1 MFLFSWH
8 LSFLFVGLYQGLV
21 TSGLASAIQIWTIG
35 KGGPVLASIYLP
47 LQTLLFDV
55 IFYFRWRIL
64 LGRVGSYNPSIFCS
78 NDNMLYA
85 IKGKSKRCSVVG
97 LCYSNLIIFNFE
109 VQDYWSILNYIRL
122 VPCCLGKK
130 SRNQV
135 CQRGHSPHWSQES
148 LGRKKWQFFPHP
160 TIDYYT
166 ELLEVRG
173 ERIYM
178 MVNMWKSLM
187 VTHCHNISL
196 LQRGYQLFY
205 Y

>member
-1 MFLFSWH
+1 MDYW
-8 LSFLFVGLYQGLV
+8 QRR
-21 TSGLASAIQIWTIG
+21 ASACFNLSTFTNITCICDG
-35 KGGPVLASIYLP
+35 
-47 LQTLLFDV
+47 